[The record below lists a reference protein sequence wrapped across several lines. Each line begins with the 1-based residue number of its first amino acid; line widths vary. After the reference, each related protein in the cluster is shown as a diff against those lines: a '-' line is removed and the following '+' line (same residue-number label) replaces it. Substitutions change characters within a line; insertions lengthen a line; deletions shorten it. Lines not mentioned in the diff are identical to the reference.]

1 MVEPDDDEPGAAAPP
16 APSPSPLLSLQVWH
30 AWQWDVPPCP
40 QLYLY
45 SRADALI
52 PAAQVDLFMEQQ
64 AAHGAP
70 VHHHCWDDSPHC
82 EHYRVHREQYRSIVA
97 SFEQHACRY
106 TAPPESWI

>member
-1 MVEPDDDEPGAAAPP
+1 M
-16 APSPSPLLSLQVWH
+16 
-30 AWQWDVPPCP
+30 PPCP

-52 PAAQVDLFMEQQ
+52 PAAHVDFFMEQQ

-82 EHYRVHREQYRSIVA
+82 EHFRVHREQYRSIIA